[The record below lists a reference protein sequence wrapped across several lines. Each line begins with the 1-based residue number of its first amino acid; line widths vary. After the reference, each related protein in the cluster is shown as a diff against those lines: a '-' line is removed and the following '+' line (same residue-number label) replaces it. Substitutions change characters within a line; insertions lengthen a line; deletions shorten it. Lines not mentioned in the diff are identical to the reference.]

1 MAEVISIILGGGA
14 GKRLFPLTRD
24 RAKPAVPIGG
34 KYRLVDIPISNS
46 LNSGIK
52 SIFVL
57 TQFNSAS
64 LHRHL
69 LRTYQFDYFN
79 EASVELLAAEQTP
92 STTDWFQGTA
102 DAVRKHIPHY
112 HLDDDDEVLILSGDH
127 LYRMDLNLVLK
138 FLREK
143 RADFVVATV
152 PVKKTEVSHFGI
164 MQLNRDGRIVAFKEK
179 PKSVTQGDSFKGKY
193 LASMGIYAFRAP
205 ILKKVLSG
213 SESDFGKEVIPNSIS
228 HLRGYGYVF
237 DGYWRDIGTI
247 GSFYE
252 TSLELTLPE
261 PPFSFGSLEGRI
273 YTHPRFLPPLSI
285 ADSEIHHSLLSEGS
299 RIEKSKIQH
308 SVIGLRSMIQEGAMI
323 KNTIMMGADY
333 YDGAGKFSSR
343 SIVIPLG
350 VGRNCHIE
358 NAILDK
364 NVRIGS
370 GVKIAN
376 RRKIANLDGDNF
388 YIRDGIVV
396 VPKNAIIKAGTI
408 I

>member
-112 HLDDDDEVLILSGDH
+112 HLDDDDEVMILSGDH
-127 LYRMDLNLVLK
+127 LYRMDLNKVLQFRRK
-138 FLREK
+138 K
-143 RADFVVATV
+143 KADLVVATV

-164 MQLNRDGRIVAFKEK
+164 MQLNKDHRITAFKEK
-179 PKSVTQGDSFKGKY
+179 PKSVTKKDGFEGKY

-205 ILKKVLSG
+205 ALKQLLNG
-213 SESDFGKEVIPNSIS
+213 NESDFGREIIPNSIS
-228 HLRGYGYVF
+228 HLRTYGYIF

-252 TSLELTLPE
+252 TSLELTLPD
-261 PPFSFGSLEGRI
+261 PPFNFDSLEGKI
-273 YTHPRFLPPLSI
+273 YTHPRFLPPLRI
-285 ADSEIHHSLLSEGS
+285 ADSEIHNSLLSEGS

-308 SVIGLRSMIQEGAMI
+308 SIVGLRSMIQGGAVI
-323 KNTIMMGADY
+323 KNTIIMGADY
-333 YDGAGKFSSR
+333 YEKPAAGS
-343 SIVIPLG
+343 IPLG
-350 VGRNCHIE
+350 VGKNCHIE

-364 NVRIGS
+364 NVRIGP

-376 RRKIANLDGDNF
+376 KQKVDVLDGDNF